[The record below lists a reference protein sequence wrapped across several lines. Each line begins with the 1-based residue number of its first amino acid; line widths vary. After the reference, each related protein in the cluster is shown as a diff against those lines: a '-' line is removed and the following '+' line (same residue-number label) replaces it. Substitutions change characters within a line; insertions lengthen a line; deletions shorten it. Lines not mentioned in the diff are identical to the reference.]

1 MMSELEQRRE
11 EFFQYVWDHTADP
24 FVIGYEARAPLTAE
38 EFEWLQQVYQH
49 CRSDVEDASR
59 NLRQL
64 LESNGASLAAL
75 LLQVSGLTRNKIIS
89 DLKASLGKDIA
100 PKSYEHLHRSDVG
113 VRYLVR
119 RLKRVFEPLY
129 RSGIES
135 DADTLRGVFEAL
147 SQATYPGYIR
157 QERAKRQG
165 HMGDQRLAE
174 LLHALG
180 VPFEPKEKL
189 QQPIS
194 RDVKIWDVS
203 FDLVVPNS
211 KAPKVLVQS
220 MIQSANIGMFGQS
233 KSDEVKKAMEAIHQ
247 NCPHAPPPFLV
258 AFVDGVGFGSNA
270 EGLNTV
276 LETADEF
283 VQFKTLWKF
292 AIVVAHGMNRVLLVR
307 NHPELEN
314 FAEFLSRHQGAY
326 EIRENLPSGVE
337 AGFTRVALKESPAPQ
352 ARTASAAGDR

>member
-1 MMSELEQRRE
+1 MSELEQRRE
-11 EFFQYVWDHTADP
+11 EFFRYVWDHTTDP
-24 FVIGYEARAPLTAE
+24 FVIGYEARPPLTDTEA
-38 EFEWLQQVYQH
+38 EWLQQVYQH
-49 CRSDVEDASR
+49 CRADVENASR
-59 NLRQL
+59 SLKEL
-64 LESNGASLAAL
+64 LESNGADLTAL
-75 LLQVSGLTRNKIIS
+75 LLQISGLTRNKIIS
-89 DLKASLGKDIA
+89 DLKASLGEVAA
-100 PKSYEHLHRSDVG
+100 PRSYKQLHKFDSG

-165 HMGDQRLAE
+165 HMGEQRLAE

-220 MIQSANIGMFGQS
+220 MIQSANIGRFGQS

-292 AIVVAHGMNRVLLVR
+292 AIVVAHGMNRVLLVQS
-307 NHPELEN
+307 HPELEN

>member
-1 MMSELEQRRE
+1 MSELEQRRE
-11 EFFQYVWDHTADP
+11 EFFRYVWDHTADP
-24 FVIGYEARAPLTAE
+24 FVIGYEARAPLTDE
-38 EFEWLQQVYQH
+38 ELQWLQQVYQY
-49 CRSDVEDASR
+49 CQADVEIATPS
-59 NLRQL
+59 LKEL
-64 LESNGASLAAL
+64 LVNNGANLTAL
-75 LLQVSGLTRNKIIS
+75 LLQVSGLTRNKVVS
-89 DLKASLGKDIA
+89 DLKASLGEVAA
-100 PKSYEHLHRSDVG
+100 PKSYQQLHKFDSG

-135 DADTLRGVFEAL
+135 DADTLRGVLEAL

-165 HMGDQRLAE
+165 HMVEQRLAE
-174 LLHALG
+174 LLHTLG
-180 VPFEPKEKL
+180 VPFEPEAKL
-189 QQPIS
+189 EQPLS
-194 RDVKIWDVS
+194 RDVEIWGIS
-203 FDLVVPNS
+203 FDLVIPDKEN
-211 KAPKVLVQS
+211 PKVLVQS
-220 MIQSANIGMFGQS
+220 MIQSANIGQFGES
-233 KSDEVKKAMEAIHQ
+233 KSIDIKRAMEAIRK
-247 NCPHAPPPFLV
+247 NCPNAPPPFLV
-258 AFVDGVGFGSNA
+258 AFVDGVGFRSNA

-352 ARTASAAGDR
+352 ARTSSAAGDR

>member
-1 MMSELEQRRE
+1 MSELEQRRE
-11 EFFQYVWDHTADP
+11 EFFRYVWDHTTDP

-64 LESNGASLAAL
+64 LESNGADLTAL
-75 LLQVSGLTRNKIIS
+75 LLQISGLTRNKIIS
-89 DLKASLGKDIA
+89 DLKASLGEVAA
-100 PKSYEHLHRSDVG
+100 PRSYKQLHKFDSG

-157 QERAKRQG
+157 RERAKRQG
-165 HMGDQRLAE
+165 HMGEQRLAE

-189 QQPIS
+189 EQPIS

-203 FDLVVPNS
+203 FDLVVPAQ
-211 KAPKVLVQS
+211 KDPKVLVQS

-233 KSDEVKKAMEAIHQ
+233 KSDEVKQAMEAIHQ
-247 NCPHAPPPFLV
+247 NCPNAPPPFLV

-292 AIVVAHGMNRVLLVR
+292 AIVVAHGMNRVLLVQ

>member
-1 MMSELEQRRE
+1 MSKLDQRRE
-11 EFFQYVWDHTADP
+11 EFLCYVWDHTTDP
-24 FVIGYEARAPLTAE
+24 FVIGYEERTPLTDE
-38 EFEWLQQVYQH
+38 ELEWLRQVYQY
-49 CRSDVEDASR
+49 CRADVEVAVPS
-59 NLRQL
+59 LKEL
-64 LESNGASLAAL
+64 LESNGADLTAL
-75 LLQVSGLTRNKIIS
+75 LLQISGLTRNKIIS
-89 DLKASLGKDIA
+89 DLKASLGKKAA
-100 PKSYEHLHRSDVG
+100 PSSYEQLHKFDSG

-165 HMGDQRLAE
+165 HMGEQRLAE

-189 QQPIS
+189 KQPIS
-194 RDVKIWDVS
+194 PDVKIWDVS
-203 FDLVVPNS
+203 FDLVVPDSND
-211 KAPKVLVQS
+211 PKVLVQS
-220 MIQSANIGMFGQS
+220 MIQSANIGGFGQS
-233 KSDEVKKAMEAIHQ
+233 KSEKVKKAMEAIRQ
-247 NCPHAPPPFLV
+247 NCPDAPPPFLV
-258 AFVDGVGFGSNA
+258 AFVDGVGFESNA

-292 AIVVAHGMNRVLLVR
+292 AIVVAHVMNRELLIQ

-314 FAEFLSRHQGAY
+314 FVEFLSRHQGAY
-326 EIRENLPSGVE
+326 EIRENLSRGVE
-337 AGFTRVALKESPAPQ
+337 AGFTRVAFKEPLVPQ
-352 ARTASAAGDR
+352 ARKASAAEDG

>member
-11 EFFQYVWDHTADP
+11 EFFRYVWDHTADP
-24 FVIGYEARAPLTAE
+24 FVIGYEGRAPLTDAE
-38 EFEWLQQVYQH
+38 MEWLQQVYQH
-49 CRSDVEDASR
+49 CRSDAEDASR

-129 RSGIES
+129 RSGIER

-165 HMGDQRLAE
+165 HMGEQRLAE

-180 VPFEPKEKL
+180 VPFEPEAKL
-189 QQPIS
+189 EQPLS
-194 RDVKIWDVS
+194 RDVEIWGIS
-203 FDLVVPNS
+203 FDLVIPDKEN
-211 KAPKVLVQS
+211 PKVLVQS
-220 MIQSANIGMFGQS
+220 MIQSANIGQFGES
-233 KSDEVKKAMEAIHQ
+233 KSIDIKRAMEAIRK
-247 NCPHAPPPFLV
+247 NCPNAPPPFLV
-258 AFVDGVGFGSNA
+258 AFVDGVGFRSNA

-292 AIVVAHGMNRVLLVR
+292 AIVVVHGMNRVLLVR

-337 AGFTRVALKESPAPQ
+337 ARFTRVALKESPAPQ